1 MSDFLVTATGTS
13 EVKNIKDI
21 RGYEKLLS
29 VDPNR
34 QSLACKVLRRVIKS
48 LDNGVSTLKVQY
60 SSDPKAIKKFMKK
73 KQAYN
78 SRRVV
83 QRQKQQV
90 SLSELSRIH
99 LETIQDDNGQQL
111 QNISS
116 IIHIEQDVT
125 YETADV
131 QMIEDNS
138 TIVNIDQ
145 PLVVS
150 GTVIKIPVYNE

>member
-99 LETIQDDNGQQL
+99 GETIQDDNG
-111 QNISS
+111 
-116 IIHIEQDVT
+116 
-125 YETADV
+125 
-131 QMIEDNS
+131 
-138 TIVNIDQ
+138 
-145 PLVVS
+145 
-150 GTVIKIPVYNE
+150 